1 MVIWKN
7 GNREFKEKGIRDSRN
22 RLYRS
27 SGKWETV
34 RCEFEKM
41 CNSGKKLASGNGNL
55 ANRIRET
62 EGYTINLNPNVRQI
76 WPTYYIFL
84 YVLYTKLFSKLKWH
98 GKKRHT
104 QIQKPTIPY
113 RPDIS
118 FIFSFI
124 FFTIPSHSIS
134 LYSQGENEHR
144 TQKSLVLL
152 NFHLYISFIV
162 LLYITSYIW

>member
-76 WPTYYIFL
+76 WLYIFICTL
-84 YVLYTKLFSKLKWH
+84 YQIIFQIKMAREKKTHTNTKTNYTVSSGYKLH
-98 GKKRHT
+98 
-104 QIQKPTIPY
+104 
-113 RPDIS
+113 
-118 FIFSFI
+118 I
-124 FFTIPSHSIS
+124 FFHIFYDTIA
-134 LYSQGENEHR
+134 
-144 TQKSLVLL
+144 
-152 NFHLYISFIV
+152 
-162 LLYITSYIW
+162 